1 MYCLTRNLSVQ
12 MAGILLQTEIDSCQT
27 KVSVPLNWGFQVLTT
42 ICLLSIINKNESLE
56 TKELRK
62 ELLHFTTQCRQS
74 LLCFPSDAKERWV
87 CRQGNAEVRGSEC
100 WKLANELTGL
110 RVPDSNERAC
120 VRPTCEQS
128 TIGWLLRMEL
138 SSVMIPQITFGGG
151 RLRHDGLK

>member
-1 MYCLTRNLSVQ
+1 MLTKHKLDNQ
-12 MAGILLQTEIDSCQT
+12 Q
-27 KVSVPLNWGFQVLTT
+27 
-42 ICLLSIINKNESLE
+42 NESLE
-56 TKELRK
+56 TKEL
-62 ELLHFTTQCRQS
+62 LHFTTRYRQN

-100 WKLANELTGL
+100 WKLANEFTGL

-128 TIGWLLRMEL
+128 TIGWVLRMEL

-151 RLRHDGLK
+151 RRVSAQFVNETLTLVHLSSLLFWMSLDVVSLPSCGLFHRDTARFD